1 MDEEPIN
8 ILVVDDSPETTEM
21 LGKLLELEGA
31 FVDSARSG
39 KEALEIARRKNFD
52 LVISDI
58 SMPEM
63 DGYEFLKKLR
73 AIPQMTGIPAVALT
87 GYGRTNDVERAL
99 DEGFAEHLTK
109 PLDLDE
115 LLLIVRRL
123 TGEPVV
129 K

>member
-1 MDEEPIN
+1 LKSKF
-8 ILVVDDSPETTEM
+8 ILVVDDSSETTEM

-39 KEALEIARRKNFD
+39 SEALEIAKRKNFD

-63 DGYEFLKKLR
+63 DGYQLLKKLR
-73 AIPQMTGIPAVALT
+73 TIPEMADIPAVALT
-87 GYGRTNDVERAL
+87 GYGRSNDIERAL

-115 LLLIVRRL
+115 LLLVVRRL
-123 TGEPVV
+123 TDGPVA

>member
-1 MDEEPIN
+1 
-8 ILVVDDSPETTEM
+8 M

-39 KEALEIARRKNFD
+39 KAALEIARQKNFD

-63 DGYEFLKKLR
+63 DGYELLQKLR
-73 AIPQMTGIPAVALT
+73 AIPQMADIPAVALT
-87 GYGRTNDVERAL
+87 GYGRTNDVERAR
-99 DEGFAEHLTK
+99 EKGFAEHLTK

-115 LLLIVRRL
+115 LLLVVRRL
-123 TGEPVV
+123 TDGMVA